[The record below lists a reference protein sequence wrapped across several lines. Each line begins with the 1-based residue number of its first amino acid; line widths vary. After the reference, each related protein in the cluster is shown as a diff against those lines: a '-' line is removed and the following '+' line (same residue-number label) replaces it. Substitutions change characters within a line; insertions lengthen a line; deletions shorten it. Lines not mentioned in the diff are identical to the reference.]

1 MVISPAFWHG
11 RRVFVTGHTGFKGS
25 WLCLWL
31 EQLGAR
37 VTGFALDAPTQP
49 SLFEEA
55 QVAAG
60 LTHIAG
66 DVRDAA
72 RLRAAM
78 QAAQPE
84 VVFHLAAQSLV
95 RQSYLEPIETYAT
108 NVMGTVHLLDA
119 VRHVDSVRA
128 VVNVT
133 SDKCYE
139 NREIM
144 RGYVESDTLGGHDPY
159 SNSKGC
165 AELVTASYRQSF
177 FAAGSAGATS
187 ARTAIATARAGNVI
201 GGGDWAVDR
210 LVPDLLRAFDR
221 GEPAIV
227 RRPHAVRPWQHV
239 LEPLAGYLTLAE
251 RLHEDGS
258 RFAGPW
264 NFGPLADDI
273 RPVDEIAATLVSAL
287 GEGASFVVQQEAG
300 APHEAGLLLL
310 DAGKARTELAWNTL
324 LKLDEALNW
333 VAEWH
338 RDVRSGVRARTITLA
353 QIERYQARID
363 DAVPVHTQGLKS

>member
-1 MVISPAFWHG
+1 MVISSAFWRG

-31 EQLGAR
+31 ERLGAR
-37 VTGFALDAPTQP
+37 VTGFALDAPTHP
-49 SLFEEA
+49 ALFEAA

-66 DVRDAA
+66 DVRDAT
-72 RLRAAM
+72 RLRSAMEAAR
-78 QAAQPE
+78 PD

-95 RQSYLEPIETYAT
+95 RQSYLEPVETYAT

-119 VRHVDSVRA
+119 VRHVSSVRA

-144 RGYVESDTLGGHDPY
+144 RGYLESDALGGHDPY

-165 AELVTASYRQSF
+165 AELVTAAYRQSF
-177 FAAGSAGATS
+177 FDAAGDG
-187 ARTAIATARAGNVI
+187 ARTAVATARAGNVI
-201 GGGDWAVDR
+201 GGGDWATDR
-210 LVPDLLRAFDR
+210 LVPDLLRAADR

-227 RRPHAVRPWQHV
+227 RRPQAVRPWQHV
-239 LEPLAGYLTLAE
+239 LEPLAGYLALAE
-251 RLHEDGS
+251 RLHEEGS

-264 NFGPLADDI
+264 NFGPVADDI
-273 RPVDEIAATLVSAL
+273 RPVEEIAAALLSAL
-287 GEGASFVVQQEAG
+287 GEGTFVVQQEAG

-310 DAGKARTELAWNTL
+310 DAGKARAQLGWDTL
-324 LKLDEALNW
+324 LKLDEALRW
-333 VAEWH
+333 IAEWH
-338 RDVRSGVRARTITLA
+338 RTVRSGASARTITLA
-353 QIERYQARID
+353 QIERYEARID
-363 DAVPVHTQGLKS
+363 AASPAHIRG